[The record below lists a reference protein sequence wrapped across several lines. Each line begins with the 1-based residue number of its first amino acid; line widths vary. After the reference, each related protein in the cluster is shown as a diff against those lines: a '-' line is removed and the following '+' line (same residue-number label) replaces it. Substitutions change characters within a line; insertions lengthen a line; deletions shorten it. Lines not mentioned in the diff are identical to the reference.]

1 MRKTVLAA
9 GAAMLVLAGAASA
22 QTPAPPAAQAQASAI
37 ATSAILSATSPRD
50 AASDRTYDDAEAA
63 LKEADLDY
71 LVRHGRTLTE
81 EGDRAPVWT
90 IAVFADEIAAG
101 RWAEA
106 RRVLENAPG
115 GVTGPMADLLE
126 PFLLAGEGRTD
137 RGVERVDA
145 SADNLPAPLPEVARA
160 LVFESAGRLPEAAA
174 VYAEMETRLD
184 LTPPGDAEPATMEEF
199 ERSLTAARTAHA
211 LYRSALTHHRLGRTE
226 EARRLYSL
234 VQEFSPRSIDV
245 ERNLERL
252 IAGQPPSEAALDPR
266 RALGR
271 WMLFLAEFV
280 TQAEMLSRVLA
291 SQDPTLG
298 LDSTT
303 GAGLL
308 QIGVLLAGDAND
320 WRLHAASQL
329 TAVRSFDGAE
339 RILST
344 MPTDSVFAP
353 DAEIARA
360 AILLERNQ
368 DAEAINAAERALA
381 NAGSRWS
388 LIASAGDIYRQAY
401 RPRESVAAFDRAL
414 ALVEKPKDRAD
425 ILGWRAYA
433 HRFAGN
439 LRAATADARRAFEID
454 PSVDTRLLYVSILM
468 DDPDA
473 WRDGVAAARALFAE
487 QPDSVLRL
495 NALGYALI
503 QRPEGLEEGYRL
515 LWRGYAFG
523 QTDYAVIDSLGWAY
537 YLYGRFDDALT
548 LIQRANELS
557 ANDPNAEIIDHLGD
571 VYWRLNRRDEAR
583 AAWREALDARPD
595 AIRRASLERKLSRG
609 LTEPAPR
616 RRELPRVTLPQGP
629 GQRET
634 L

>member
-1 MRKTVLAA
+1 MRKAILAA
-9 GAAMLVLAGAASA
+9 GAAMLVLAGAA
-22 QTPAPPAAQAQASAI
+22 AAQSPTAPAEQAVAARI
-37 ATSAILSATSPRD
+37 PTSTLLTTTSPPN
-50 AASDRTYDDAEAA
+50 AAADRSYDDAEAA

-71 LVRHGRTLTE
+71 LVRHGRTLTDDAE
-81 EGDRAPVWT
+81 RAPIWT
-90 IAVFADEIAAG
+90 IAVFADEMAAG
-101 RWAEA
+101 RWAAA
-106 RRVLENAPG
+106 RRVLESAPG
-115 GVTGPMADLLE
+115 GVNGPMADMLE
-126 PFLLAGEGRTD
+126 PFLLAGEGRPD

-160 LVFESAGRLPEAAA
+160 LVFEAAGRLPEAAA
-174 VYAEMETRLD
+174 IYAEMESRLD

-199 ERSLTAARTAHA
+199 ERSLSAARTAHA
-211 LYRSALTHHRLGRTE
+211 LYRSALTHHRLGRND
-226 EARRLYSL
+226 EARRLYGL
-234 VQEFSPRSIDV
+234 VQEFAPRSIDV

-252 IAGQPPSEAALDPR
+252 AAGQGPSEAALDAR

-280 TQAEMLSRVLA
+280 TQAEMLTRVLA
-291 SQDPTLG
+291 SEDPTLG
-298 LDSTT
+298 LDSAT

-329 TAVRSFDGAE
+329 TAVRSFDGAQ
-339 RILST
+339 RILAT

-360 AILLERNQ
+360 GILLERRQ
-368 DAEAINAAERALA
+368 DAEAVNAAERALA
-381 NAGSRWS
+381 NAGTRWS

-401 RPRESVAAFDRAL
+401 RPRESVAAFNRAL

-433 HRFAGN
+433 HRFAGDV
-439 LRAATADARRAFEID
+439 RAATADARSAFEID

-473 WRDGVAAARALFAE
+473 WRDGVTVARALFAE

-548 LIQRANELS
+548 LIQRASELAANE
-557 ANDPNAEIIDHLGD
+557 PNAEILDHLGD
-571 VYWRLNRRDEAR
+571 VQWRLNHRDEAR
-583 AAWREALDARPD
+583 AAWRQALEARPD
-595 AIRRASLERKLSRG
+595 ALRRASLERKVSRG
-609 LTEPAPR
+609 LTEAAPR